1 VDADSRLAEKLS
13 ALLPYLNE
21 RQRRVCLAVEARSLG
36 RGGVARVARA
46 AGVSRP
52 TLQQGLRDVAGPLAA
67 PERVRQ
73 PGGGRKKLGVGDPA
87 LLTAL
92 EALVDPD
99 SRGDPMSPLR
109 WTCKSTRQLAAALQA
124 QGHPVS
130 YRTVA
135 RLLQQLEYSLQ
146 APRKVLEGGDHPDR
160 DAQFDYLNAQV
171 TAALAAGQPV
181 VSVDAKKKELV
192 GPYKNGGRE
201 WQPQGQPEAV
211 NVYDFVD
218 KRVGKAIPYGIYDV
232 GRNAGWV
239 NVGQDHDTAQFAIES
254 LRRWWHSIGRP
265 AYPQAERLLICADGG
280 GSNGVRVRLWKVAVQ
295 ALADETGLP
304 ITVCH
309 LPPGTSKWNRIEHR
323 LFAHISM
330 NWRGRPLV
338 SHEVIVELIGATT
351 TRTGLTVQAVRDTGS
366 YPTKDPDHNKV
377 NATNGVRGWIWQNC
391 SSYCDPDPKIKVSDE
406 ELATVHLTPHA
417 FHGEWNYTI
426 SPAAPAV

>member
-1 VDADSRLAEKLS
+1 MDEPVALAQKLAS
-13 ALLPYLNE
+13 ILPHLNE
-21 RQRRVCLAVEARSLG
+21 RQRRLVLAAEARALG
-36 RGGVARVARA
+36 RGGVTRVARA
-46 AGVSRP
+46 AQVSR
-52 TLQQGLRDVAGPLAA
+52 TTVHAALAELETA
-67 PERVRQ
+67 VPEGERSRRS
-73 PGGGRKKLGVGDPA
+73 GGGRLSRQERDPT
-87 LLTAL
+87 LLRDL
-92 EALVDPD
+92 EALIEPTT
-99 SRGDPMSPLR
+99 RGDPMSPLR

-124 QGHPVS
+124 QGHQVS

-135 RLLQQLEYSLQ
+135 RLLGQLEYSLQ

-160 DAQFDYLNAQV
+160 DAQFAYLNEQV
-171 TAALAAGQPV
+171 ETALAAGQPV

-201 WQPQGQPEAV
+201 WQPQGQPERV

-218 KRVGKAIPYGIYDV
+218 KQVGKAIPYGIYDV

-254 LRRWWHSIGRP
+254 LRRWWQQVGRP
-265 AYPQAERLLICADGG
+265 TYPQAERLLICADGG
-280 GSNGVRVRLWKVAVQ
+280 GSNGVRVRLWKVALQ
-295 ALADETGLP
+295 ALADETGLR

-309 LPPGTSKWNRIEHR
+309 LPPGTSKWNKIEHR

-351 TRTGLTVQAVRDTGS
+351 TRTGLTVQAVRDTGT
-366 YPTKDPDHNKV
+366 YPT
-377 NATNGVRGWIWQNC
+377 
-391 SSYCDPDPKIKVSDE
+391 KIKVSDE
-406 ELATVHLTPHA
+406 ELAAVHLAPHT

-426 SPAAPAV
+426 SPAATAA